1 MRSFFSVF
9 LQFQPFVHF
18 RTHIFSIST
27 CTHQNN
33 TATTWG
39 TSLCFVFFFKVVFF
53 LMGHLGGKYSQ
64 RLSTLTEVKTAL
76 QKNSLT
82 KEDKIKE
89 NATIY
94 MRYFSAVLFNCCD
107 CLNCIYFI
115 VHLCCLS
122 RIVSS
127 LSARI
132 TFSVSLIFLV
142 VSCIVL
148 NIEHTFSKYYKVLKN
163 YCSFVDKYSTSW
175 NTHIYE
181 CMHSYMLT
189 KSFCL

>member
-1 MRSFFSVF
+1 
-9 LQFQPFVHF
+9 
-18 RTHIFSIST
+18 
-27 CTHQNN
+27 
-33 TATTWG
+33 
-39 TSLCFVFFFKVVFF
+39 
-53 LMGHLGGKYSQ
+53 
-64 RLSTLTEVKTAL
+64 
-76 QKNSLT
+76 
-82 KEDKIKE
+82 
-89 NATIY
+89 

-189 KSFCL
+189 KSFCLWFLHFLALLFLQLQLPVTSPLLHSCNTFCLHLWWNLSFFIIIISIPKTLGSLRVETLIFFYSWLLTHYLTYHLIRVWNIQWAKI